1 MEEIENIKNELNEI
15 KTARDSIKTALEN
28 EGETVTNDIRTY
40 ADTIPNVN
48 KVKTV
53 NSVEADE
60 NKNVQLDASK
70 INIDDTAE
78 TKQTIKDTIEDI
90 LASLG
95 SNAKVLFWDGN
106 EVSSTDTEGLKVW
119 TDLIHYIYA
128 GDDNYAIIVG
138 KIPDTMLGSS
148 DSYRP
153 LFVFGWEQVSGTIT
167 LKSIN
172 RRRAYVNS
180 MEGVTTPY
188 SYVYTLKL
196 IYSGNQVRTV
206 YKITETVS
214 EYKSYLPAGDLSN
227 EQDIT
232 PYIPEK
238 DYQPTSK
245 KYVDDEISKIEIPD
259 YSIIETTVTEG
270 YSKTYSLTK
279 DGTEVGVKINIPKDL
294 VVNKGSVKV
303 VATAG
308 TPYEGA
314 VVGDKYL
321 DIELNDPTQDHIY
334 IPVKELV
341 DVYTAGGGIEISAD
355 NVIKSKNSNLIN
367 GSAVG
372 SIKGINAK
380 SDNSTYTIGEYAS
393 AFGTDTAAL
402 GDNSHAEG
410 RSTSADGHN
419 AHAEGANS
427 SARGESSH
435 AEGNSTMT
443 KGISSHAEGIYT
455 VASTH
460 YQHVQGRYN
469 IEDTSNKYAH
479 IVGNGSN
486 GTARSNA
493 HTVAWDGTGWF
504 QGNVKVGGT
513 SQDDTNAKNLATE
526 DYVNNELEPVKTNIG
541 LIQDTVG
548 GIFYW
553 DGKSSS
559 DNPDNIQLWNNILT
573 KHLEQD
579 VLIYTTILSN
589 YTDTGVITL
598 SKGKLN
604 LSTDGN
610 KTLDIGFVGTKQ
622 SRNMNNTDIS
632 TKACRITLTITNG
645 KVTNINSLNSISNSL
660 GQYLETNYNYST
672 PYTPKYDGSP
682 ATKKYVDDKYN
693 TLSVVEIVSADKEP
707 GYTFSFGKLCDSVM
721 VFLNGEKLIAQ
732 KSSSQTIEE
741 YSYIENKTDN
751 KITSVIFTNDFT
763 ITTGDRIEAILI
775 NPSDISTA
783 SEISESSDE

>member
-15 KTARDSIKTALEN
+15 KTARDDIKTALEN

-70 INIDDTAE
+70 INLDDTAE
-78 TKQTIKDTIEDI
+78 TKQTIKE
-90 LASLG
+90 SLEELDNKIKEI
-95 SNAKVLFWDGN
+95 SIFQWDGK
-106 EVSSTDTEGLKVW
+106 SS
-119 TDLIHYIYA
+119 
-128 GDDNYAIIVG
+128 DDNTSNIDLWQNIIDEAKTKNVMVIYNSTATVLGMRTPIILSPATTIVDGENTFYSCAIGSVEEAG
-138 KIPDTMLGSS
+138 AGNGCSYKFRKGYVKIFIEGNTVINVSKSGALFETMFPYL
-148 DSYRP
+148 
-153 LFVFGWEQVSGTIT
+153 
-167 LKSIN
+167 
-172 RRRAYVNS
+172 
-180 MEGVTTPY
+180 TTQ
-188 SYVYTLKL
+188 
-196 IYSGNQVRTV
+196 N
-206 YKITETVS
+206 
-214 EYKSYLPAGDLSN
+214 N
-227 EQDIT
+227 
-232 PYIPEK
+232 IPEWLNNFT
-238 DYQPTSK
+238 PSHNMHPATK
-245 KYVDDEISKIEIPD
+245 KYVDDKVGDLIVPD
-259 YSIIETTVTEG
+259 YSVIETTVTEG

-294 VVNKGSVKV
+294 VVNKGNVKV

-321 DIELNDPTQDHIY
+321 DIELNDPTKDHIY

-341 DVYTAGGGIEISAD
+341 DVYTAGDGIEISTD

-367 GSAVG
+367 GSRAG
-372 SIKGINAK
+372 SLRSINSAPET
-380 SDNSTYTIGEYAS
+380 STYELGN
-393 AFGTDTAAL
+393 TATAL
-402 GDNSHAEG
+402 GNDTKAGGHNSLAEG
-410 RSTSADGHN
+410 SFT
-419 AHAEGANS
+419 ES
-427 SARGESSH
+427 SGPSSH
-435 AEGNSTMT
+435 AEGSWT
-443 KGISSHAEGIYT
+443 KSNGSSSHAEGTNTI
-455 VASTH
+455 ASCNNS
-460 YQHVQGRYN
+460 HVQGRYN
-469 IEDTSNKYAH
+469 IEDTNEKYAH
-479 IVGNGSN
+479 IVGNGDESN
-486 GTARSNA
+486 RSNA

-513 SQDDTNAKNLATE
+513 GQDDTNAKNLATE
-526 DYVNNELEPVKTNIG
+526 DYVNNELEPVKTDIC
-541 LIQDTVG
+541 LIQNTVG

-622 SRNMNNTDIS
+622 FRNMSNTDIS

-645 KVTNINSLNSISNSL
+645 KVTNINSLNSISNGL

-672 PYTPKYDGSP
+672 PYTPKYGGSP

-732 KSSSQTIEE
+732 KSSSQTIGE

-751 KITSVIFTNDFT
+751 KITSVTFTNDFT

-783 SEISESSDE
+783 GEISESSDE

>member
-15 KTARDSIKTALEN
+15 KTARDNIKTALEN

-40 ADTIPNVN
+40 ADTILNVN

-60 NKNVQLDASK
+60 NKNIQLDASK
-70 INIDDTAE
+70 INLDDTAE
-78 TKQTIKDTIEDI
+78 TKQTVKEIIDNISTKALVKDTYAKNVFIAKGTKEPYDCI
-90 LASLG
+90 GMEIWEKTLDGKVQMRNHNASKIYSSLG
-95 SNAKVLFWDGN
+95 SIKIQGLHGGVTDINISVESENVTFDPQESGIT
-106 EVSSTDTEGLKVW
+106 STKIAPAIRELK
-119 TDLIHYIYA
+119 
-128 GDDNYAIIVG
+128 G
-138 KIPDTMLGSS
+138 KID
-148 DSYRP
+148 
-153 LFVFGWEQVSGTIT
+153 
-167 LKSIN
+167 
-172 RRRAYVNS
+172 A
-180 MEGVTTPY
+180 
-188 SYVYTLKL
+188 
-196 IYSGNQVRTV
+196 
-206 YKITETVS
+206 
-214 EYKSYLPAGDLSN
+214 
-227 EQDIT
+227 
-232 PYIPEK
+232 
-238 DYQPTSK
+238 
-245 KYVDDEISKIEIPD
+245 ISVPD

-279 DGTEVGVKINIPKDL
+279 DGVEVGVKINIPKDL

-321 DIELNDPTQDHIY
+321 DIELNDPTKDHIY

-341 DVYTAGGGIEISAD
+341 DVYTAGDGIEISAD

-367 GSAVG
+367 GSTVG

-393 AFGTDTAAL
+393 AFGTNTAAL

-427 SARGESSH
+427 SARGENSH
-435 AEGNSTMT
+435 AEGNSTMA
-443 KGISSHAEGIYT
+443 KGSSSHAEGIYT

-493 HTVAWDGTGWF
+493 HTIAWDGTGWF
-504 QGNVKVGGT
+504 AGNIKVGGT
-513 SQDDTNAKNLATE
+513 SQNDTNAKQLATE
-526 DYVNNELEPVKTNIG
+526 E
-541 LIQDTVG
+541 
-548 GIFYW
+548 
-553 DGKSSS
+553 
-559 DNPDNIQLWNNILT
+559 
-573 KHLEQD
+573 
-579 VLIYTTILSN
+579 
-589 YTDTGVITL
+589 
-598 SKGKLN
+598 
-604 LSTDGN
+604 
-610 KTLDIGFVGTKQ
+610 
-622 SRNMNNTDIS
+622 
-632 TKACRITLTITNG
+632 
-645 KVTNINSLNSISNSL
+645 
-660 GQYLETNYNYST
+660 
-672 PYTPKYDGSP
+672 
-682 ATKKYVDDKYN
+682 YVDDKYN
-693 TLSVVEIVSADKEP
+693 TESITEIVSADKEP
-707 GYTFSFGKLCDSVM
+707 GYTFTFGKLCDSVM

-751 KITSVIFTNDFT
+751 KITSVTFTNDFT
-763 ITTGDRIEAILI
+763 IITGDRIEAILI
-775 NPSDISTA
+775 NPSDIPTA
-783 SEISESSDE
+783 SEVSNGGVE

>member
-15 KTARDSIKTALEN
+15 KTARDNIKTALEN

-40 ADTIPNVN
+40 AETIPNVN

-60 NKNVQLDASK
+60 NKNIQLDASK
-70 INIDDTAE
+70 INLDDTAE
-78 TKQTIKDTIEDI
+78 TKQTVKEIIDNISTKALVKDTYAKNVFIAKGTKEPYDCI
-90 LASLG
+90 GMEIWEKTLDGKVQMRNHNASKIYSSLG
-95 SNAKVLFWDGN
+95 SIKIQGLHGGVTDINISVESENVTFDPQESGIT
-106 EVSSTDTEGLKVW
+106 STKIAPAIRELK
-119 TDLIHYIYA
+119 
-128 GDDNYAIIVG
+128 G
-138 KIPDTMLGSS
+138 KID
-148 DSYRP
+148 
-153 LFVFGWEQVSGTIT
+153 
-167 LKSIN
+167 
-172 RRRAYVNS
+172 A
-180 MEGVTTPY
+180 
-188 SYVYTLKL
+188 
-196 IYSGNQVRTV
+196 
-206 YKITETVS
+206 
-214 EYKSYLPAGDLSN
+214 
-227 EQDIT
+227 
-232 PYIPEK
+232 
-238 DYQPTSK
+238 
-245 KYVDDEISKIEIPD
+245 ISVPD

-279 DGTEVGVKINIPKDL
+279 DGVEVGVKINIPKDL

-321 DIELNDPTQDHIY
+321 DIELNDPTKDHIY

-341 DVYTAGGGIEISAD
+341 DVYTAGDGIEISAD

-367 GSAVG
+367 GSTVG

-393 AFGTDTAAL
+393 AFGTNTAAL

-427 SARGESSH
+427 SARGENSH
-435 AEGNSTMT
+435 AEGNSTMA
-443 KGISSHAEGIYT
+443 KGSSSHAEGIYT

-493 HTVAWDGTGWF
+493 HTIAWDGTGWF
-504 QGNVKVGGT
+504 AGNIKVGGT
-513 SQDDTNAKNLATE
+513 SQNDTNAKQLATE
-526 DYVNNELEPVKTNIG
+526 E
-541 LIQDTVG
+541 
-548 GIFYW
+548 
-553 DGKSSS
+553 
-559 DNPDNIQLWNNILT
+559 
-573 KHLEQD
+573 
-579 VLIYTTILSN
+579 
-589 YTDTGVITL
+589 
-598 SKGKLN
+598 
-604 LSTDGN
+604 
-610 KTLDIGFVGTKQ
+610 
-622 SRNMNNTDIS
+622 
-632 TKACRITLTITNG
+632 
-645 KVTNINSLNSISNSL
+645 
-660 GQYLETNYNYST
+660 
-672 PYTPKYDGSP
+672 
-682 ATKKYVDDKYN
+682 YVDDKYN
-693 TLSVVEIVSADKEP
+693 TESITEIVSADKEP
-707 GYTFSFGKLCDSVM
+707 GYTFTFGKLCDSVM

-751 KITSVIFTNDFT
+751 KITSVTFTNDFT
-763 ITTGDRIEAILI
+763 IITGDRIEAILI
-775 NPSDISTA
+775 NPSDIPTA
-783 SEISESSDE
+783 SEVSNGGVE

>member
-15 KTARDSIKTALEN
+15 KTARDNIKTALEN

-70 INIDDTAE
+70 INVDDTAE
-78 TKQTIKDTIEDI
+78 TKQTIK
-90 LASLG
+90 
-95 SNAKVLFWDGN
+95 
-106 EVSSTDTEGLKVW
+106 EVSDKIIDTDKATISFYVNDTADNINISLSGKTVSNNNYNIDTNNPKNGGANSFLRNYDKSIMFRKINNSNGRIDLSVASENVIFDPQESGITSTKIAPAIRELK
-119 TDLIHYIYA
+119 
-128 GDDNYAIIVG
+128 G
-138 KIPDTMLGSS
+138 KID
-148 DSYRP
+148 
-153 LFVFGWEQVSGTIT
+153 
-167 LKSIN
+167 
-172 RRRAYVNS
+172 A
-180 MEGVTTPY
+180 
-188 SYVYTLKL
+188 
-196 IYSGNQVRTV
+196 
-206 YKITETVS
+206 
-214 EYKSYLPAGDLSN
+214 
-227 EQDIT
+227 
-232 PYIPEK
+232 
-238 DYQPTSK
+238 
-245 KYVDDEISKIEIPD
+245 ISVPD
-259 YSIIETTVTEG
+259 YSVIETTVTEG

-279 DGTEVGVKINIPKDL
+279 DGVEVGVKINIPKDL
-294 VVNKGSVKV
+294 VVNKGNVKV

-341 DVYTAGGGIEISAD
+341 DVYTAGDGIEISAD

-393 AFGTDTAAL
+393 AFGTNTAAL

-435 AEGNSTMT
+435 AEGNSTMA
-443 KGISSHAEGIYT
+443 KGSSSHAEGIYT
-455 VASTH
+455 VASAH

-469 IEDTSNKYAH
+469 IEDTNNRYAH

-513 SQDDTNAKNLATE
+513 SQNDTNAKQLATE
-526 DYVNNELEPVKTNIG
+526 E
-541 LIQDTVG
+541 
-548 GIFYW
+548 
-553 DGKSSS
+553 
-559 DNPDNIQLWNNILT
+559 
-573 KHLEQD
+573 
-579 VLIYTTILSN
+579 
-589 YTDTGVITL
+589 
-598 SKGKLN
+598 
-604 LSTDGN
+604 
-610 KTLDIGFVGTKQ
+610 
-622 SRNMNNTDIS
+622 
-632 TKACRITLTITNG
+632 
-645 KVTNINSLNSISNSL
+645 
-660 GQYLETNYNYST
+660 
-672 PYTPKYDGSP
+672 
-682 ATKKYVDDKYN
+682 YVDDKYN
-693 TLSVVEIVSADKEP
+693 TESITEIVSADKEP
-707 GYTFSFGKLCDSVM
+707 GYTFTFGKLCDSVM

-751 KITSVIFTNDFT
+751 KITSVTFTNDFT

-775 NPSDISTA
+775 NPSDIPTA
-783 SEISESSDE
+783 SEISNGGEE

>member
-15 KTARDSIKTALEN
+15 KTARDNIKTALEN

-70 INIDDTAE
+70 INVDDTAE
-78 TKQTIKDTIEDI
+78 TKQTVK
-90 LASLG
+90 
-95 SNAKVLFWDGN
+95 
-106 EVSSTDTEGLKVW
+106 EVSDKIIDTDKATISFYVNDTADNINISLFGKTVSNNNYNIDTNNPKNGDANSFLRNYDKSIMFRKINNSNGRIDLSVASENVIFDPQESGITSTKIAPAIRELK
-119 TDLIHYIYA
+119 
-128 GDDNYAIIVG
+128 G
-138 KIPDTMLGSS
+138 KID
-148 DSYRP
+148 
-153 LFVFGWEQVSGTIT
+153 
-167 LKSIN
+167 
-172 RRRAYVNS
+172 A
-180 MEGVTTPY
+180 
-188 SYVYTLKL
+188 
-196 IYSGNQVRTV
+196 
-206 YKITETVS
+206 
-214 EYKSYLPAGDLSN
+214 
-227 EQDIT
+227 
-232 PYIPEK
+232 
-238 DYQPTSK
+238 
-245 KYVDDEISKIEIPD
+245 ISVPD
-259 YSIIETTVTEG
+259 YSVIETTVTEG

-279 DGTEVGVKINIPKDL
+279 DGVEVGVKINIPKDL
-294 VVNKGSVKV
+294 VVNKGNVKV

-308 TPYEGA
+308 TPYEEA

-341 DVYTAGGGIEISAD
+341 DVYTAGDGIEISAD

-367 GSAVG
+367 GSTVG

-393 AFGTDTAAL
+393 AFGTNTAAL

-427 SARGESSH
+427 SARGENSH
-435 AEGNSTMT
+435 AEGNSTMA
-443 KGISSHAEGIYT
+443 KGSSSHAEGIYT

-493 HTVAWDGTGWF
+493 HTIAWDGTGWF

-513 SQDDTNAKNLATE
+513 SQNDTNAKQLATE
-526 DYVNNELEPVKTNIG
+526 E
-541 LIQDTVG
+541 
-548 GIFYW
+548 
-553 DGKSSS
+553 
-559 DNPDNIQLWNNILT
+559 
-573 KHLEQD
+573 
-579 VLIYTTILSN
+579 
-589 YTDTGVITL
+589 
-598 SKGKLN
+598 
-604 LSTDGN
+604 
-610 KTLDIGFVGTKQ
+610 
-622 SRNMNNTDIS
+622 
-632 TKACRITLTITNG
+632 
-645 KVTNINSLNSISNSL
+645 
-660 GQYLETNYNYST
+660 
-672 PYTPKYDGSP
+672 
-682 ATKKYVDDKYN
+682 YVDDKYN
-693 TLSVVEIVSADKEP
+693 TESITEIVSADKEP
-707 GYTFSFGKLCDSVM
+707 GYTFTFGKLCDSVM

-732 KSSSQTIEE
+732 KSSSQTIDE

-751 KITSVIFTNDFT
+751 KITSVTFTNDFT

-775 NPSDISTA
+775 NPSEISTA
-783 SEISESSDE
+783 NEVSNSGVE

>member
-15 KTARDSIKTALEN
+15 KTARDNIKTALEN

-259 YSIIETTVTEG
+259 YSITETEVTEG

-341 DVYTAGGGIEISAD
+341 DVYTAGDGIEISTD

-367 GSAVG
+367 GSAEG
-372 SIKGINAK
+372 SLKSIGAVISGSSPDGIHSFAEGYNTKAKGDRAHAEGNTTK
-380 SDNSTYTIGEYAS
+380 SLGE
-393 AFGTDTAAL
+393 
-402 GDNSHAEG
+402 NSHAEG
-410 RSTSADGHN
+410 YNTTADGN
-419 AHAEGANS
+419 N
-427 SARGESSH
+427 SH
-435 AEGNSTMT
+435 AEGSSTLA
-443 KGISSHAEGIYT
+443 KGINAHTEGSNT
-455 VASTH
+455 VANGAN
-460 YQHVQGRYN
+460 QHVQGRYN
-469 IEDTSNKYAH
+469 IEDTNNRYAH
-479 IVGNGSN
+479 IVGNGSSN
-486 GTARSNA
+486 TARSNA

-513 SQDDTNAKNLATE
+513 GQDDTNAKNLATE
-526 DYVNNELEPVKTNIG
+526 DYVNNELEPVKTDIG
-541 LIQDTVG
+541 LIQNTVG

-622 SRNMNNTDIS
+622 FRNMSNTDIS

-645 KVTNINSLNSISNSL
+645 KVTNINSLNSISNGL

-763 ITTGDRIEAILI
+763 ITTGDRI
-775 NPSDISTA
+775 
-783 SEISESSDE
+783 